1 MKLNYA
7 LITLGFLL
15 LAGGAGNADLDPYL
29 PVKDWLT
36 PMLVGLGLFYLG
48 MVRLLKQLGDAK

>member
-7 LITLGFLL
+7 LITFGFLL

-29 PVKDWLT
+29 PTEDWLA
-36 PMLVGLGLFYLG
+36 PMLAGLALFYLG
-48 MVRLLKQLGDAK
+48 MVRLLKQLGDVR